1 MKLSKKQKRELLKIA
16 LGVILYVGAV
26 VLTHAVEV
34 HPALR
39 IAAFMPA
46 YLVLGLPI
54 VIKAARNL
62 LHGNMLDENF
72 LMSIASVGAFILG
85 ECSEGVA
92 VMLFDRVGEFFEDY
106 AVSRSRKNIAD
117 LVDLCPDTALV
128 LRDGQ
133 TVECMP
139 DEVAVGETVIVLPG
153 QKVPLDGVVTE
164 GESTFDTSCI
174 TGESVPKTATAGERA
189 VSGFINGQGKIA
201 VRVEKAY
208 EDSTVAK
215 ILSLIEDATEKKS
228 KSEHLITRFA
238 RVYTPI
244 VVACAAALAVIP
256 SALHFAFPAI
266 IAPPTEWIYRAMLFL
281 VVSCPCA
288 LVISVPLSFFGGIG
302 GASKH
307 GVLIKGSNYLEL
319 LAKADTFVFD
329 KTGTLTKG
337 TFSVTQVVPEGMSEE
352 ELIMLAASAEKY
364 STHPIAKAIASAYN
378 GQSLDGQVSE
388 LAGKGVCAQMDG
400 STVLVGNAALLKENG
415 VEVRTQAVG
424 KTAVYVARDGKY
436 AGVIFI
442 SDSLKEN
449 AASCIAALNR
459 VGKTVMLSGDSAQVA
474 QEVAREAGIK
484 EVKAELLPQDKVSHL
499 EELRTGGVC
508 AFCGDGM
515 NDAPSLALADVGIAM
530 GGVGSDAAIE
540 AADVVIMD
548 DDPLKIVTARAFA
561 SKTVRIVRQNIVFAL
576 GIKIGV
582 MLLGAAGLA
591 SMWGAVFADVG
602 VLILAVANSMRASR
616 I

>member
-1 MKLSKKQKRELLKIA
+1 MKFSKKQKRELTKIA
-16 LGVILYVGAV
+16 AGTLLYVGAV
-26 VLTHAVEV
+26 VLTHMVEL
-34 HPALR
+34 HLALQ

-62 LHGNMLDENF
+62 FNGNMLDENF
-72 LMSIASVGAFILG
+72 LMSIASIGAFILG

-106 AVSRSRKNIAD
+106 AVSRSRKNISD

-128 LRDGQ
+128 LKDGEA
-133 TVECMP
+133 VECMP

-153 QKVPLDGVVTE
+153 QKVPLDGVVVE

-174 TGESVPKTATAGERA
+174 TGESVPKAAMAGERA

-256 SALHFAFPAI
+256 SALHFAFPAV
-266 IAPPTEWIYRAMLFL
+266 IASPSEWIYRAMLFL

-302 GASKH
+302 GASKQ

-337 TFSVTQVVPEGMSEE
+337 TFSVTRVESKGMSEE
-352 ELIMLAASAEKY
+352 ELLKFAASAEKY
-364 STHPIAKAIASAYN
+364 STHPIAKAVASAYK
-378 GQSLDGQVSE
+378 GQSLDAQVSE
-388 LAGKGVCAQMDG
+388 EAGKGVRAQIAG
-400 STVLVGNAALLKENG
+400 STVLVGSARLLKENG
-415 VEVRTQAVG
+415 VEVQDDAPG
-424 KTAVYVARDGKY
+424 KTAVYVAKDGEY

-442 SDSLKEN
+442 SDTLKEN
-449 AASCIAALNR
+449 AVSCVAALNR

-474 QEVAREAGIK
+474 RDVAREAGIK
-484 EVKAELLPQDKVSHL
+484 EVKAELLPQDKVAHL
-499 EELRTGGVC
+499 EELRKGGVC

-548 DDPLKIVTARAFA
+548 DDPSKIVLARAFA

-582 MLLGAAGLA
+582 MLLGAVGLA

-602 VLILAVANSMRASR
+602 VLILAVGNAMRASR
-616 I
+616 V